1 MRKFEVLFVGVVLSL
16 ALTACGSSTSTT
28 NGSSNVPKPE
38 VVAETDTSS
47 ETETPAL
54 AEQMKVDDYTCV
66 IDDSFRYYVM
76 FITNDSD
83 KVVNV
88 EANIVAKDEAN
99 TNVGAYEE
107 GVGAIAPGQTSCIWT
122 TFDEYDAIE
131 SFDYALTVEETGDG
145 SIYNDVA
152 IEYNTTD
159 TKVVATATNSGTD
172 PANFVWFDVVYL
184 KDGKMV
190 GFSEIS
196 LMDSDNQLAA
206 GQSITGEGECYSE
219 TGFDSVVVALNG
231 RK

>member
-1 MRKFEVLFVGVVLSL
+1 MKKSKVLFAGVVLSL

-28 NGSSNVPKPE
+28 SGSTDVPPE
-38 VVAETDTSS
+38 VVTEADTSS
-47 ETETPAL
+47 ETEAPAL
-54 AEQMKVDDYTCV
+54 AQQMKVDDYTCV

-76 FITNDSD
+76 FITNNSD

-88 EANIVAKDEAN
+88 EANIVAKDEASSDA
-99 TNVGAYEE
+99 GAYTE
-107 GVGAIAPGQTSCIWT
+107 GVGAVAPGQTSCIWT
-122 TFDEYDAIE
+122 TFDEYDTIK
-131 SFDYALTVEETGDG
+131 SFDYALTVEETGDK

-152 IEYNTTD
+152 IEYTTTD

-172 PANFVWFDVVYL
+172 TANFVWFDVVYL
-184 KDGKMV
+184 KDGEMV

-196 LMDSDNQLAA
+196 LMDSDSQLAA